1 MGFLA
6 PMMLLGAVAAVIPV
20 ALHLIQRSRPVV
32 VPWAAME
39 FLLKSIKET
48 QAASRLRDLLLL
60 VCRVA
65 VVVLAALALARPT
78 SSFVPPTGPV
88 EAVYLFDVSRSM
100 STIEGT
106 DASKTTRLE
115 IARAR
120 LRELLDA
127 LPSGSRASV
136 IPFAD
141 RVIPTMAGPLSR
153 DPSTARDGISRL
165 VGTDLGTRLGPAW
178 EEAVSRVRSAT
189 LPQTQIQIISD
200 AGVSSWREAGESL
213 RGADSRLPE
222 STRIQWIRV
231 GTPVSGHVQLIQAQP
246 DSGLVFAGR
255 RQGWRVR
262 MKNPSNSAVRNI
274 QVAFGEARGNNA
286 EEATPIDLNPG
297 EERVVSIEAL
307 LEKPGPQPVEIATT
321 FPGSRLPADGK
332 TTQIIHARDRYHVLL
347 VDEPSAADPTRG
359 GGYFLAHALRSLAGE
374 NTVAETRGVLVETR
388 QANQLGSGLLAGIDA
403 VYLCGVNPT
412 HLPTS
417 FARELEEWCGG
428 GRVAYLMGS
437 SGGAPSG
444 SAKGVMG
451 AFAQF
456 QKPLPTLATNKPAID
471 LHPDPATAKSWLE
484 PFSRPPLDRL
494 GRITLNK
501 PWQIEESRP
510 DAKPGIGEILLRSSD
525 GKPLVMTLP
534 QGEGEWVLSAMGMD
548 TADGDL
554 PLGPVFVPLVGA
566 FVGHAEE
573 RTSSGKNL
581 RAGENLTVGQTDKI
595 SNKESKTLLWRGPGD
610 ATLSA
615 SQPVPVYQ
623 AGLWRLEEGGI
634 PVMGALAAVSADPS
648 EGSDLDPASA
658 ELVREIVGPGISV
671 SDAGS
676 TLESAASA
684 GIDPGE
690 MAAWLLPVVLALLL
704 FEGFVA
710 WWAGR
715 PL

>member
-1 MGFLA
+1 
-6 PMMLLGAVAAVIPV
+6 MMLFGAIAAAIPV

-60 VCRVA
+60 LCRVA
-65 VVVLAALALARPT
+65 VIVLAALALARPT
-78 SSFVPPTGPV
+78 ASFVPPTGPV
-88 EAVYLFDVSRSM
+88 EAVFLFDVSRSM

-120 LRELLDA
+120 LREMLDA

-141 RVIPTMAGPLSR
+141 RVIPTMADPLSR
-153 DPSTARDGISRL
+153 DPSAARDSLTRL
-165 VGTDLGTRLGPAW
+165 AGTDLATRLGPAW

-189 LPQTQIQIISD
+189 LPQTQIHILSD

-213 RGADSRLPE
+213 RGMDSGLPE

-231 GTPVSGHVQLIQAQP
+231 GSPVSGHIQVIDAQP
-246 DSGLVFAGR
+246 DSGLVFAGQ

-262 MKNPSNSAVRNI
+262 VKNPSTAPARNI
-274 QVAFGEARGNNA
+274 QVAFGETRGNNT
-286 EEATPIDLNPG
+286 EEATPIDLAPG
-297 EERVVSIEAL
+297 EERVVSVEAL
-307 LEKPGPQPVEIATT
+307 LEKPGPQPVEIVAA
-321 FPGSRLPADGK
+321 FAGSRLPADGRM
-332 TTQIIHARDRYHVLL
+332 TRVVNARDRYHVLL
-347 VDEPSAADPTRG
+347 VEEPSLADPTRG

-374 NTVAETRGVLVETR
+374 GAATETRGVIVETR
-388 QANQLGSGLLAGIDA
+388 QAGQLGAGLLAGIDA

-412 HLPTS
+412 HLPPS
-417 FARELEEWCGG
+417 FVRELEDWCGV
-428 GRVAYLMGS
+428 GRVVYLLGS
-437 SGGAPSG
+437 SGNAPTG
-444 SAKGVMG
+444 SIQGLMG

-456 QKPLPTLATNKPAID
+456 QKPLPVLASGNTTKE
-471 LHPDPATAKSWLE
+471 LHPDPATAKAWLE
-484 PFSRPPLDRL
+484 SFSRPPLDRL

-501 PWQIEESRP
+501 PWQPEEP
-510 DAKPGIGEILLRSSD
+510 KPESKTQSGEILLRSSD
-525 GKPLVMTLP
+525 GRPLVMMLP
-534 QGEGEWVLSAMGMD
+534 QGKGEWVLSGLGVD

-566 FVGHAEE
+566 LVGHAEE
-573 RTSSGKNL
+573 KTSSGRNL
-581 RAGENLTVGQTDKI
+581 RAGENLTVGQADNT
-595 SNKESKTLLWRGPGD
+595 SNKDGISMLWRGPGD
-610 ATLSA
+610 NTLTA
-615 SQPVPVYQ
+615 NQPVPVYQ
-623 AGLWRLEEGGI
+623 AGLWRLEEGGV
-634 PVMGALAAVSADPS
+634 PVPGVLAAVSADPV
-648 EGSDLDPASA
+648 EGTDLDPAPA
-658 ELVREIVGPGISV
+658 ELVREIVGSRIFV

-676 TLESAASA
+676 TLESGSHA

-690 MAAWLLPVVLALLL
+690 MAAWLLPMVLALLL